1 VKLTAAR
8 WCVLILLAFPAPGAS
23 GSDESEADRIMA
35 RVAWNQNRAQTLRR
49 AFRYRQEVRVRF
61 HGRADRLLREE
72 EGEYVVRP
80 SPRGSSKDRIR
91 FLGRYRDGE
100 RLFNYYEPR
109 YERKGVDLD
118 GALIS
123 ELAEEFTGDGGAKDG
138 ISRDLFPLTKQ
149 QIRKYMFRLDGRERY
164 RGREVYRISFT
175 PKVSQFEEGGSF
187 WAGEALV
194 DVDKLQPVLVTTY
207 QHKKLPLWVRTVL
220 GTNITQHGFKVAYE
234 EFDDD
239 LWFPVTYGG
248 EFKIK
253 GLFFYNRKI
262 SISLRNSDFERA
274 AVSSEINYDGP
285 LE

>member
-1 VKLTAAR
+1 MKFAAAR
-8 WCVLILLAFPAPGAS
+8 WRLLVLLAVSAPGAS
-23 GSDESEADRIMA
+23 GADESEADRIMD
-35 RVAWNQNRAQTLRR
+35 RVAWHQNRAQDARR

-61 HGRADRLLREE
+61 HGKANRLLREE

-80 SPRGSSKDRIR
+80 SPRGFRKERIR

-100 RLFNYYEPR
+100 RLFDYYEPH

-123 ELAEEFTGDGGAKDG
+123 KLAEELTGDGDAKDG

-149 QIRKYMFRLDGRERY
+149 QIRKYIFRLDGRESF
-164 RGREVYRISFT
+164 RGRDVYRISFT
-175 PKVSQFEEGGSF
+175 PKASPFEEGGSF
-187 WAGEALV
+187 WAGEVLV
-194 DVDKLQPVLVTTY
+194 DADKLQPVLVTTY
-207 QHKKLPLWVRTVL
+207 QHKKLPLWVRTVF
-220 GTNITQHGFKVAYE
+220 GTNITQLGFKVAYE

-248 EFKIK
+248 EFKIR

-274 AVSSEINYDGP
+274 EVSSEIDYEGP
-285 LE
+285 VE